1 MKHHT
6 HGEIPYSLWEAID
19 PKTNEVVQGVYPATV
34 EQQHWPGFTMDVSNA
49 RMFRW
54 RAWIVPWLGEFIVRW
69 SDQDDSYKDKW
80 VSTEAEGIELID
92 SLHGCWSYTD
102 MIEWL
107 ELNEFQWA

>member
-34 EQQHWPGFTMDVSNA
+34 EQQHWPGFTMDMSGT

-54 RAWIVPWLGEFIVRW
+54 RAWLLRDSGGLFVKWNDW
-69 SDQDDSYKDKW
+69 DDTYMRKY
-80 VSTEAEGIELID
+80 VQTETEGIELID